1 LRRLD
6 AMPKYTMQTMG
17 GLAPSAGVGV
27 AGAQGAVLSVR
38 IQKNSETDRA
48 ATYSMIGGG
57 GGLGPKG
64 GVSIALG
71 PQSPSEFDSPVQQAD
86 LFWGTVRI
94 VETGIQ
100 LLVGNVGYS
109 DMVWLTGPAEGTKCA
124 GFGYGLC
131 AGLSATAGGA
141 SLLMLKFQ
149 EWGPPLSSSP
159 TRQSPRP
166 TQSPGRD
173 LQQ

>member
-1 LRRLD
+1 
-6 AMPKYTMQTMG
+6 MPKYTMQIMG
-17 GLAPSAGVGV
+17 GLTPGGGVGIV
-27 AGAQGAVLSVR
+27 GGQVAVLRVR

-48 ATYSMIGGG
+48 AEYSMIGGG
-57 GGLGPKG
+57 GAGGPKG

-100 LLVGNVGYS
+100 LLVGNFGYA
-109 DMVWLTGPAEGTKCA
+109 DMQWLSGPAEGTKCS

-131 AGLSATAGGA
+131 AGLNATAGGA
-141 SLLMLKFQ
+141 SLLMLKFT
-149 EWGPPLSSSP
+149 EWGPSLSSSETP
-159 TRQSPRP
+159 RSARP
-166 TQSPGRD
+166 TQAPGRV